1 MPSCVESK
9 PSGGPL
15 KQFLLAIEYQSI
27 QDQYD
32 SIKYPASVDR
42 IITSG
47 SKERRKLILN
57 YFIQQSDEKD
67 ISQIKL
73 QHYVNFVRKVR
84 DSIFP
89 NDYKKKSRK
98 FISHYP
104 MKRSSTLEDFIDDMI
119 KHGYI

>member
-1 MPSCVESK
+1 MK
-9 PSGGPL
+9 PIPL
-15 KQFLLAIEYQSI
+15 KQFLLAIEHQSI
-27 QDQYD
+27 RESYD
-32 SIKYPASVDR
+32 SITNPASVNR

-47 SKERRKLILN
+47 SKESRKLILN
-57 YFIQQSDEKD
+57 YFIQESEEKD

-73 QHYVNFVRKVR
+73 QHYGKFVREVR

-104 MKRSSTLEDFIDDMI
+104 MKRSSTLEDFIYHAN
-119 KHGYI
+119 KYNYF

>member
-1 MPSCVESK
+1 MK
-9 PSGGPL
+9 QIPL
-15 KQFLLAIEYQSI
+15 KKFLLAIEHQSI
-27 QDQYD
+27 RESYD
-32 SIKYPASVDR
+32 SITNPASVDR

-57 YFIQQSDEKD
+57 YFIQESEEKD

-73 QHYVNFVRKVR
+73 QHYVKFVREVR

-89 NDYKKKSRK
+89 NDYNKKSRK

>member
-1 MPSCVESK
+1 MK
-9 PSGGPL
+9 PIPL
-15 KQFLLAIEYQSI
+15 KRFLLAIEYQSI
-27 QDQYD
+27 QDSYD

-47 SKERRKLILN
+47 NKDCRKLILN

-73 QHYVNFVRKVR
+73 QHYVNFVREVR

-89 NDYKKKSRK
+89 NNYKKKSRK

-104 MKRSSTLEDFIDDMI
+104 MKRSSTLEDFIDNAN
-119 KHGYI
+119 KYNYF

>member
-1 MPSCVESK
+1 MK
-9 PSGGPL
+9 PIPL

-27 QDQYD
+27 QGNYD

-73 QHYVNFVRKVR
+73 QHYVKFVREVR

-89 NDYKKKSRK
+89 NDYNKKSRK

-104 MKRSSTLEDFIDDMI
+104 MKRSSTLEDFIDHAN
-119 KHGYI
+119 KYNYF

>member
-1 MPSCVESK
+1 MRNISE
-9 PSGGPL
+9 

-27 QDQYD
+27 RESHD
-32 SIKYPASVDR
+32 SITNPASVDR

-47 SKERRKLILN
+47 SKERRTLILN
-57 YFIQQSDEKD
+57 YFIQESEEKD

-73 QHYVNFVRKVR
+73 QHYVNFVREVR

-104 MKRSSTLEDFIDDMI
+104 YVRSSTLEDFIDNMI
-119 KHGYI
+119 KHKYI

>member
-1 MPSCVESK
+1 MK
-9 PSGGPL
+9 PIPL
-15 KQFLLAIEYQSI
+15 KKFLLAIEHQSI
-27 QDQYD
+27 RESYD

-47 SKERRKLILN
+47 SKESRKLILN

-73 QHYVNFVRKVR
+73 QHYVNFVREIR
-84 DSIFP
+84 NSIFP
-89 NDYKKKSRK
+89 NAYKKKSRK

-104 MKRSSTLEDFIDDMI
+104 MKRSSTLEDFINDMI
-119 KHGYI
+119 KHGYF

>member
-1 MPSCVESK
+1 MK
-9 PSGGPL
+9 PIPL
-15 KQFLLAIEYQSI
+15 KKFLLAIEHQSI
-27 QDQYD
+27 RESYD

-47 SKERRKLILN
+47 SKESRKLILN

-73 QHYVNFVRKVR
+73 QHYVNFVREIR
-84 DSIFP
+84 NSIFP

-104 MKRSSTLEDFIDDMI
+104 MKRSSTLEDFINDMI
-119 KHGYI
+119 KHGYF

>member
-1 MPSCVESK
+1 MK
-9 PSGGPL
+9 PIPL
-15 KQFLLAIEYQSI
+15 KQFLLAIEHQSI
-27 QDQYD
+27 RESYD
-32 SIKYPASVDR
+32 SITNPASVDR

-47 SKERRKLILN
+47 SKQCRVDILN
-57 YFIQQSDEKD
+57 YFIQESDEKD

-73 QHYVNFVRKVR
+73 QHYVKFVREVR

-89 NDYKKKSRK
+89 NNYKKKSRK

-104 MKRSSTLEDFIDDMI
+104 HVRSSTLENFINDMI

>member
-1 MPSCVESK
+1 MK
-9 PSGGPL
+9 QIPL
-15 KQFLLAIEYQSI
+15 KKFLLAIEYQSI
-27 QDQYD
+27 RESYD
-32 SIKYPASVDR
+32 SITNPASVDR

-57 YFIQQSDEKD
+57 YFIQESEEKD

-73 QHYVNFVRKVR
+73 QHYVKFVREVR

-104 MKRSSTLEDFIDDMI
+104 MKRSSTLEDFIDHAN
-119 KHGYI
+119 KYNYF

>member
-1 MPSCVESK
+1 MK
-9 PSGGPL
+9 PISL
-15 KQFLLAIEYQSI
+15 RQFLLSIEYQSI

-57 YFIQQSDEKD
+57 YFIQQSEEKD

-73 QHYVNFVRKVR
+73 QHYVKFVREVR

-98 FISHYP
+98 FISHYQ
-104 MKRSSTLEDFIDDMI
+104 MKRSSTLEDFIDHAN
-119 KHGYI
+119 KYNYF

>member
-1 MPSCVESK
+1 MRNISE
-9 PSGGPL
+9 
-15 KQFLLAIEYQSI
+15 KQFLLAIKYQSI
-27 QDQYD
+27 RESYD
-32 SIKYPASVDR
+32 SIEYPASVDR

-47 SKERRKLILN
+47 NKDCRKLILN

-73 QHYVNFVRKVR
+73 QHYVNFVREIR

-89 NDYKKKSRK
+89 NNYKKKSRK

-104 MKRSSTLEDFIDDMI
+104 MKRSSTLENFIDYMI
-119 KHGYI
+119 KRKYI

>member
-1 MPSCVESK
+1 MK
-9 PSGGPL
+9 QIPL
-15 KQFLLAIEYQSI
+15 KKFLLAIEHQSI
-27 QDQYD
+27 RESYD
-32 SIKYPASVDR
+32 SITNPASVDR

-47 SKERRKLILN
+47 SKQCRIYILN

-73 QHYVNFVRKVR
+73 QHYVKFVREVR

-104 MKRSSTLEDFIDDMI
+104 MKRSSTLEDFIDYMI

>member
-1 MPSCVESK
+1 MKAIS
-9 PSGGPL
+9 L
-15 KQFLLAIEYQSI
+15 KQLLLAIEYQSI
-27 QDQYD
+27 QDSYD

-47 SKERRKLILN
+47 NKDCRKLILN

-73 QHYVNFVRKVR
+73 QHYVNFVREIR

-104 MKRSSTLEDFIDDMI
+104 MKRSSTLEDFIDNAN
-119 KHGYI
+119 KYNYF

>member
-1 MPSCVESK
+1 MKAIS
-9 PSGGPL
+9 L

-27 QDQYD
+27 QCHDYD
-32 SIKYPASVDR
+32 SITNPASVDR

-47 SKERRKLILN
+47 SKQCRIDILN
-57 YFIQQSDEKD
+57 YFIQESEEKD

-73 QHYVNFVRKVR
+73 QHYVKFVREVR

-104 MKRSSTLEDFIDDMI
+104 MKRSSTLEDFIDYAN
-119 KHGYI
+119 KYNYF

>member
-1 MPSCVESK
+1 MKPIPS
-9 PSGGPL
+9 
-15 KQFLLAIEYQSI
+15 KQFLLLIEHQSI
-27 QDQYD
+27 QDSYD
-32 SIKYPASVDR
+32 SIKYQASVDR

-47 SKERRKLILN
+47 SKDCRKLILN

-73 QHYVNFVRKVR
+73 QHYVNFVREVR

-104 MKRSSTLEDFIDDMI
+104 MKRSSKLEDFIDDMI

>member
-1 MPSCVESK
+1 MK
-9 PSGGPL
+9 QIPL

-27 QDQYD
+27 QDSYD

-47 SKERRKLILN
+47 NKDCRKLILN

-73 QHYVNFVRKVR
+73 QHYVNFVREVR

-104 MKRSSTLEDFIDDMI
+104 MKRSSTLEDFIDHAN
-119 KHGYI
+119 KYNYF

>member
-1 MPSCVESK
+1 MK
-9 PSGGPL
+9 PIQL

-27 QDQYD
+27 QDSYD

-73 QHYVNFVRKVR
+73 QHYVNFVREVR

-104 MKRSSTLEDFIDDMI
+104 MKRSSTLEDFIDHAN
-119 KHGYI
+119 KYNYF

>member
-1 MPSCVESK
+1 MK
-9 PSGGPL
+9 QIPL
-15 KQFLLAIEYQSI
+15 KKFLLAIEYQSI

-47 SKERRKLILN
+47 SKDCRKLILN

-73 QHYVNFVRKVR
+73 QHYVKFVRKVR

-89 NDYKKKSRK
+89 NDYNKKSRK

-104 MKRSSTLEDFIDDMI
+104 MKRSSTLEDFIDHAN
-119 KHGYI
+119 KYNYF

>member
-1 MPSCVESK
+1 MK
-9 PSGGPL
+9 PIPL
-15 KQFLLAIEYQSI
+15 KQFILAIEHQSI
-27 QDQYD
+27 RESYD
-32 SIKYPASVDR
+32 SITNPASVDR

-47 SKERRKLILN
+47 SKQCRIDILN
-57 YFIQQSDEKD
+57 YFIQESDEKD

-73 QHYVNFVRKVR
+73 KHYVNFVRESR

-104 MKRSSTLEDFIDDMI
+104 MKRSSTLENFIDHAN
-119 KHGYI
+119 KYNYF

>member
-1 MPSCVESK
+1 MK
-9 PSGGPL
+9 QIPL

-27 QDQYD
+27 QDNNYD
-32 SIKYPASVDR
+32 SIANPASVDR

-47 SKERRKLILN
+47 SKQCRIDILN
-57 YFIQQSDEKD
+57 YFIQESEEKD

-73 QHYVNFVRKVR
+73 QHYVKFVREVR

-104 MKRSSTLEDFIDDMI
+104 MKRSSTLEDFIDYAN
-119 KHGYI
+119 KYNYF

>member
-1 MPSCVESK
+1 MKAIS
-9 PSGGPL
+9 L

-27 QDQYD
+27 QDSYD

-47 SKERRKLILN
+47 NKDCRKLILN
-57 YFIQQSDEKD
+57 YFIQQSDKKD

-73 QHYVNFVRKVR
+73 QHYVNFVREVR

-104 MKRSSTLEDFIDDMI
+104 MKRSSTLEDFIDNAN
-119 KHGYI
+119 KYNYF

>member
-1 MPSCVESK
+1 MK
-9 PSGGPL
+9 QIPL
-15 KQFLLAIEYQSI
+15 KKFLLAIEHQSI
-27 QDQYD
+27 RESYD
-32 SIKYPASVDR
+32 SITNPASVDR

-47 SKERRKLILN
+47 SKQCRIYILN

-73 QHYVNFVRKVR
+73 QHYVKFVREVR

-98 FISHYP
+98 FISNYP
-104 MKRSSTLEDFIDDMI
+104 HVRSSTLENFIDYMI
-119 KHGYI
+119 KHGYF

>member
-1 MPSCVESK
+1 M
-9 PSGGPL
+9 
-15 KQFLLAIEYQSI
+15 
-27 QDQYD
+27 
-32 SIKYPASVDR
+32 
-42 IITSG
+42 
-47 SKERRKLILN
+47 ILN
-57 YFIQQSDEKD
+57 YFIQESEEKD

-73 QHYVNFVRKVR
+73 QHYVKFVREVR

-104 MKRSSTLEDFIDDMI
+104 YVRSSTLENFIDDMI

>member
-1 MPSCVESK
+1 MK
-9 PSGGPL
+9 PIPL
-15 KQFLLAIEYQSI
+15 KQFLLAIEHQSI
-27 QDQYD
+27 RESYD
-32 SIKYPASVDR
+32 SITNPASVDR

-57 YFIQQSDEKD
+57 YFIQESEEKD

-73 QHYVNFVRKVR
+73 QHYVKFVREVR

-104 MKRSSTLEDFIDDMI
+104 MKRSSTLEDFIDHAN
-119 KHGYI
+119 KYNYF

>member
-1 MPSCVESK
+1 MK
-9 PSGGPL
+9 QIPL

-27 QDQYD
+27 QDSYD

-47 SKERRKLILN
+47 NKDCRKLILN

-73 QHYVNFVRKVR
+73 QHYVNFVREVR

-104 MKRSSTLEDFIDDMI
+104 MKRSSTLEDFIDHDNE
-119 KHGYI
+119 YNYF

>member
-1 MPSCVESK
+1 MK
-9 PSGGPL
+9 PIPL
-15 KQFLLAIEYQSI
+15 KKFLLAIEHQSI
-27 QDQYD
+27 RESYD
-32 SIKYPASVDR
+32 SITNPASVDR

-47 SKERRKLILN
+47 YKDCRKLILN

-73 QHYVNFVRKVR
+73 QHYVKFVREVR

-104 MKRSSTLEDFIDDMI
+104 MKRSSTLEDFIDYMI

>member
-1 MPSCVESK
+1 MK
-9 PSGGPL
+9 PIKL
-15 KQFLLAIEYQSI
+15 KQFLLAIEHQSI
-27 QDQYD
+27 RESYD

-47 SKERRKLILN
+47 SKEHRKLILN

-73 QHYVNFVRKVR
+73 KHYVTFVREAR

-104 MKRSSTLEDFIDDMI
+104 MKRSSTLEDFIDHAN
-119 KHGYI
+119 KYNYF

>member
-1 MPSCVESK
+1 MK
-9 PSGGPL
+9 PITL
-15 KQFLLAIEYQSI
+15 KQFLLAIEHQSI
-27 QDQYD
+27 KESYD
-32 SIKYPASVDR
+32 SITNPASVDR

-47 SKERRKLILN
+47 YKQCRIDILN
-57 YFIQQSDEKD
+57 YFIQQSVEKD

-73 QHYVNFVRKVR
+73 QHYVNFVRKIR

-89 NDYKKKSRK
+89 NNYKKKSRK

-104 MKRSSTLEDFIDDMI
+104 MKRSSTLENFIDDMT

>member
-1 MPSCVESK
+1 MK
-9 PSGGPL
+9 QIPL

-27 QDQYD
+27 QDSYD

-73 QHYVNFVRKVR
+73 QHYVNFVREVR

-89 NDYKKKSRK
+89 NNYKKKSRK

-104 MKRSSTLEDFIDDMI
+104 MKRSSTLEDFIDYMI
-119 KHGYI
+119 KRGYF

>member
-1 MPSCVESK
+1 MK
-9 PSGGPL
+9 PIPL

-27 QDQYD
+27 RESYD
-32 SIKYPASVDR
+32 SMKYPASVDR

-57 YFIQQSDEKD
+57 YFIQESDEKD

-73 QHYVNFVRKVR
+73 QHYVNFVREVR

-89 NDYKKKSRK
+89 NDYNKKSRK

-104 MKRSSTLEDFIDDMI
+104 MKRSSTLEDFIDHAN
-119 KHGYI
+119 KYNYF